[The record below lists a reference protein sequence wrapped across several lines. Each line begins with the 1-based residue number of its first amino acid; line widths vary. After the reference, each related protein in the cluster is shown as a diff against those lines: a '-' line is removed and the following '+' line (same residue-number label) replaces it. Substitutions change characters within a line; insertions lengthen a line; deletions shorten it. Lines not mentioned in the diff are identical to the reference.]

1 MTIALSRLNTQL
13 TLLVRQVLL
22 GSPCLQSLGELPP
35 VLDGRA
41 QHGAQIVDE
50 LPFNKA
56 TWATGIGNV
65 LISVQLSFLLLLCKT
80 QRHHFV
86 SWSSWG
92 CGLYGEAVIQKKAKP
107 RKVQKHNNTFLAKI
121 S

>member
-1 MTIALSRLNTQL
+1 MTAKPWRTATSPGWTSR
-13 TLLVRQVLL
+13 
-22 GSPCLQSLGELPP
+22 
-35 VLDGRA
+35 
-41 QHGAQIVDE
+41 QHEAQIIDE

-65 LISVQLSFLLLLCKT
+65 LISIQLSLPRLLCKK

-92 CGLYGEAVIQKKAKP
+92 CGLYGEAVIQKKTKP
-107 RKVQKHNNTFLAKI
+107 RKVQKPKNTFLAKI